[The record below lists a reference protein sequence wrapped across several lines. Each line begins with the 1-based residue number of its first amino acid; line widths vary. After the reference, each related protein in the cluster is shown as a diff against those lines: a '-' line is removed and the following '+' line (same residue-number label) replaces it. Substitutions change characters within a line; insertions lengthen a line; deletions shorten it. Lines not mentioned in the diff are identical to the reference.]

1 MEWIAALLV
10 FVGVAVLMEGVAWA
24 THRYVMHGSL
34 WTLHADHHRP
44 SGRGLQRNDAF
55 SLFFAALAIV
65 LIAGGTLWWGSPLA
79 VAAGAGMTLYGL
91 GYFLFHDVMFH
102 RRVRR
107 LNLKPTTRYL
117 RRMVAA
123 HREHHRR
130 SGQAKGEAFGF
141 LYAPARYDVG

>member
-1 MEWIAALLV
+1 MNFL
-10 FVGVAVLMEGVAWA
+10 AVLVVFLAAAIGMEGVAWA

-34 WTLHADHHRP
+34 WVLHADHHRP

-55 SLFFAALAIV
+55 SLFFAAIAIA
-65 LIAGGTLWWGSPLA
+65 LIAGGVLLWQSPLL
-79 VAAGAGMTLYGL
+79 VAAGAGMTLYGA

-107 LNLKPTTRYL
+107 LQLKAGTRYL
-117 RRMVAA
+117 RRIVAA
-123 HREHHRR
+123 HRQHHRH
-130 SGQAKGEAFGF
+130 SGPAEGEAFGF